1 MIWGLERLVG
11 GYLTRSSRREMKLPE
26 VEYPR
31 TVPSLA
37 WVYILQSADDC
48 FYVGYS
54 RDVGE
59 RLRKH
64 RYGIGSKH
72 TRDHRGA
79 RLVFVEGPLPKPV
92 AVSREAQLKR
102 WSRAKKEALIR
113 GDLESLHRLSRS
125 RD

>member
-1 MIWGLERLVG
+1 
-11 GYLTRSSRREMKLPE
+11 MKLPE
-26 VEYPR
+26 VECPQ

-37 WVYILQSADDC
+37 WVYILQSDDDC

-79 RLVFVEGPLPKPV
+79 RLVFVEGRSWPSSPFDRPADGRERWMPARRTPAEAGPDKLCDQPAR
-92 AVSREAQLKR
+92 AVNAPPPRTTPSR
-102 WSRAKKEALIR
+102 
-113 GDLESLHRLSRS
+113 
-125 RD
+125 